1 MPSFK
6 KINSEQNHKEE
17 TSQNNTAINKAGQK
31 TIGRIKTGQNK
42 AGRGI
47 SGKAVRKSGK
57 AVPSSPEKKGVH
69 GPSFFIPVLSAA
81 LALLLFLAG
90 SSLVLSRSRS
100 VFEPGIQDP
109 AGHSSTLN
117 SSADSAS
124 RQCFPDSASRCTSPG
139 NTSPVLLPPYLSELT
154 ESASASAPESLGP
167 GSE

>member
-57 AVPSSPEKKGVH
+57 AVLQKKKASTALHFSFRYSP
-69 GPSFFIPVLSAA
+69 PL
-81 LALLLFLAG
+81 
-90 SSLVLSRSRS
+90 
-100 VFEPGIQDP
+100 
-109 AGHSSTLN
+109 
-117 SSADSAS
+117 
-124 RQCFPDSASRCTSPG
+124 
-139 NTSPVLLPPYLSELT
+139 
-154 ESASASAPESLGP
+154 
-167 GSE
+167 

>member
-81 LALLLFLAG
+81 LAVLLFLAG

-124 RQCFPDSASRCTSPG
+124 PGSASPDS
-139 NTSPVLLPPYLSELT
+139 
-154 ESASASAPESLGP
+154 
-167 GSE
+167 